1 MPAKKKIEAVKSGEK
16 TPQKR
21 AAAPERSSPK
31 TREPQPM
38 PGSRTTASSKSG
50 TAVITQPSRPPDQL
64 KAFEAAMRL
73 FHTRN
78 FRGARDLFR
87 NATQGA
93 DRGIAHRAE
102 LHVRMCERRLE
113 EPALVLR
120 TAEEHYNYA
129 VTMIN
134 TRNLDVARQ
143 HLMSAL
149 AQEPRADHVYYALAL
164 CDGLSGDLQGAYEN
178 LKRAIDLQPSN
189 RISARQ
195 DTDFASIANQP
206 PLDRLLFPER
216 KG

>member
-1 MPAKKKIEAVKSGEK
+1 
-16 TPQKR
+16 
-21 AAAPERSSPK
+21 
-31 TREPQPM
+31 
-38 PGSRTTASSKSG
+38 
-50 TAVITQPSRPPDQL
+50 
-64 KAFEAAMRL
+64 MRL

-113 EPALVLR
+113 EPVLVLR

-216 KG
+216 KA